1 MVHQVLKN
9 RRLAGPA
16 QVAVRN
22 KCRRGI
28 FFFFKENTRSWRHE
42 TGHPSS
48 PLIFSFQCCPGVFLF
63 LSGRVS
69 LSVWRNVNI
78 WPRLFTHPWDEEVG
92 FVDLPSI
99 CTQRINWA
107 SSAIYYAA
115 LLVGRR
121 KRVPAVTALDTH
133 RGQVVCVCRCA
144 FLILFS
150 RNHSWPSR
158 LFLSVY
164 IYIHPAIKC
173 RRKCARW
180 VFFFFFSRERAH
192 LWASCWRNA
201 HLCVSLCATTI
212 IARRNKLFF
221 LFLFPGAS
229 QINRI
234 VVATAAGQHLIFFPS
249 RRRNGWP
256 HNFFFFFKLF
266 FFSYFISQNPASQ
279 RFSSGVYTGW
289 PRRSAHLGY

>member
-1 MVHQVLKN
+1 MSLSRNTKKKHGKFLPVSYHHTNKHSSFLFSNGLDAFCVSSLASGVARVFLMAHTHTVIIKIALTMGRDGDRRIWCRCSMMKKKKKREGTLWAQMVHQVLKKKN

-69 LSVWRNVNI
+69 LCV
-78 WPRLFTHPWDEEVG
+78 EECEH
-92 FVDLPSI
+92 L
-99 CTQRINWA
+99 A
-107 SSAIYYAA
+107 EAIYSSVRRGSRLRRLAFNMYTENQLSELRD
-115 LLVGRR
+115 LLCCVAGRKKKK

-164 IYIHPAIKC
+164 IY
-173 RRKCARW
+173 
-180 VFFFFFSRERAH
+180 
-192 LWASCWRNA
+192 
-201 HLCVSLCATTI
+201 T
-212 IARRNKLFF
+212 
-221 LFLFPGAS
+221 
-229 QINRI
+229 
-234 VVATAAGQHLIFFPS
+234 
-249 RRRNGWP
+249 
-256 HNFFFFFKLF
+256 
-266 FFSYFISQNPASQ
+266 
-279 RFSSGVYTGW
+279 
-289 PRRSAHLGY
+289 PRDKMS